1 MLGTINRRSR
11 SVISAYSLVIYAYVA
26 CKGNSYICVFTS
38 KSCTIM
44 PQCIAFHSYKGGTG
58 KTTIACNLAA
68 MLTFKGY
75 NVSLLD
81 LDVYAPSLHA
91 YFGYEPNKW
100 INDLL
105 FDNSDLSRVMA
116 DMTPAVSKYAASGID
131 KKLGRL
137 LVGFSNPQKDE
148 IYKLEGSIKTAN
160 ANIQLLRRF
169 VQLRED
175 LISDYDCD
183 YVILDTSPGI
193 RYWSINSLAVA
204 DVLFLTLKY
213 GDLDIEGTIKMA
225 KDIYGSFTKFGSRS
239 YLLLNRV
246 AGYCVPN
253 SFALDSKPAENNNN
267 NNNDNGNDK
276 NSTHSQEESHVE
288 LRALGSELPSNTF
301 LSDET
306 KMEMISAIPC
316 YCDIQFKR
324 KEFLTV
330 LQYPDHPF
338 AKQLESLSMTGH
350 IKV

>member
-1 MLGTINRRSR
+1 
-11 SVISAYSLVIYAYVA
+11 
-26 CKGNSYICVFTS
+26 
-38 KSCTIM
+38 M
-44 PQCIAFHSYKGGTG
+44 PRCIAFHSYKGGTG

-68 MLTFKGY
+68 MLSLKGY

-91 YFGYEPNKW
+91 YFDYSPNKW

-105 FDNSDLSRVMA
+105 FENSDLNEIMV
-116 DMTPAVSKYAASGID
+116 DMTSTLIKHAAD
-131 KKLGRL
+131 RTKKMGKL

-148 IYKLEGSIKTAN
+148 IYRLEGSIKTAN

-175 LISDYDCD
+175 LISDYESD

-204 DVLFLTLKY
+204 DVLFLTLKF

-225 KDIYGSFTKFGSRS
+225 KDIYGSFTKFGSKS
-239 YLLLNRV
+239 FLLLNLV
-246 AGYCVPN
+246 SGYCIPRTYLQGSQSTIKSN
-253 SFALDSKPAENNNN
+253 SSVLAE
-267 NNNDNGNDK
+267 GTPIQIQTFEK
-276 NSTHSQEESHVE
+276 E
-288 LRALGSELPSNTF
+288 LGSDTF
-301 LSDET
+301 LSDQT
-306 KMEMISAIPC
+306 KMELISAIPC
-316 YCDIQFKR
+316 YCDIQFQK

-338 AKQLESLSMTGH
+338 AKQLEQLTMARQIG
-350 IKV
+350 V

>member
-1 MLGTINRRSR
+1 
-11 SVISAYSLVIYAYVA
+11 
-26 CKGNSYICVFTS
+26 
-38 KSCTIM
+38 M

-68 MLTFKGY
+68 MLSFKGY

-81 LDVYAPSLHA
+81 LDVYAPSLHS
-91 YFGYEPNKW
+91 YFEYNPDKW

-105 FDNSDLSRVMA
+105 FENSDLHDIMV
-116 DMTPAVSKYAASGID
+116 DMTPTLTRYASNTTN
-131 KKLGRL
+131 KKLGKL
-137 LVGFSNPQKDE
+137 LVGFSNPQKEE

-175 LISDYDCD
+175 LISDYESD

-204 DVLFLTLKY
+204 DVLFLTLKF

-225 KDIYGSFTKFGSRS
+225 KDIYGSFTKFGSKS
-239 YLLLNRV
+239 FLLLNRV
-246 AGYCVPN
+246 AGYCVPRTY
-253 SFALDSKPAENNNN
+253 ALSSQGA
-267 NNNDNGNDK
+267 K
-276 NSTHSQEESHVE
+276 NSSTTSSSILAAEPTPTELEMIENELSSH
-288 LRALGSELPSNTF
+288 TF
-301 LSDET
+301 LSDQT
-306 KMEMISAIPC
+306 RMDLISAIPC
-316 YCDIQFKR
+316 YCDIQFKK

-338 AKQLESLSMTGH
+338 AKQLEQLATTQQ

>member
-1 MLGTINRRSR
+1 MT
-11 SVISAYSLVIYAYVA
+11 
-26 CKGNSYICVFTS
+26 
-38 KSCTIM
+38 
-44 PQCIAFHSYKGGTG
+44 QCIAFHSYKGGTG

-68 MLTFKGY
+68 MLSSKGY

-91 YFGYEPNKW
+91 YFDCNPNKW

-105 FDNSDLSRVMA
+105 FENIDVHDIMV
-116 DMTPAVSKYAASGID
+116 DMTPAVAKYAANGAN
-131 KKLGRL
+131 KKLGKL
-137 LVGFSNPQKDE
+137 LVGFSNPQKEE

-175 LISDYDCD
+175 LISDYDSD

-225 KDIYGSFTKFGSRS
+225 KDIYGSFTKFGSKS
-239 YLLLNRV
+239 FLLLNKV
-246 AGYCVPN
+246 AGYCIPRDNPLNTPPAKYNKNKNKNNIGFSHSLEETPIELKVISDDLN
-253 SFALDSKPAENNNN
+253 S
-267 NNNDNGNDK
+267 DN
-276 NSTHSQEESHVE
+276 
-288 LRALGSELPSNTF
+288 F
-301 LSDET
+301 LSDQT
-306 KMEMISAIPC
+306 RMEMISAIPC

-338 AKQLESLSMTGH
+338 AKQLEHLSMTGQ

>member
-1 MLGTINRRSR
+1 MS
-11 SVISAYSLVIYAYVA
+11 
-26 CKGNSYICVFTS
+26 
-38 KSCTIM
+38 
-44 PQCIAFHSYKGGTG
+44 QCIPFHSYKGGTG

-68 MLTFKGY
+68 MLAFKGY

-81 LDVYAPSLHA
+81 LDVYAPSLHS
-91 YFGYEPNKW
+91 YFDCNPDKW

-105 FDNSDLSRVMA
+105 FENSDLREIMV
-116 DMTPAVSKYAASGID
+116 DMTSALTKYTAEANN
-131 KKLGRL
+131 KKLGKL
-137 LVGFSNPQKDE
+137 LVGFSNPQKEE

-175 LISDYDCD
+175 LISDYDSD

-239 YLLLNRV
+239 FLLLNRV
-246 AGYCVPN
+246 AGYCVPRAYALSSQPEKSNINHNHNN
-253 SFALDSKPAENNNN
+253 SITKVP
-267 NNNDNGNDK
+267 
-276 NSTHSQEESHVE
+276 EEAPIE
-288 LRALGSELPSNTF
+288 LAVIRDELSSDTF
-301 LSDET
+301 LSDQT
-306 KMEMISAIPC
+306 RMEMISSIPC
-316 YCDIQFKR
+316 YCDIQFKK

-330 LQYPDHPF
+330 LQHPDHPF
-338 AKQLESLSMTGH
+338 AKQLEHLAMTEQ

>member
-1 MLGTINRRSR
+1 MSR
-11 SVISAYSLVIYAYVA
+11 
-26 CKGNSYICVFTS
+26 
-38 KSCTIM
+38 
-44 PQCIAFHSYKGGTG
+44 CIAFHSYKGGTG

-68 MLTFKGY
+68 MLSLKGY

-91 YFGYEPNKW
+91 YFDYSPKKW

-105 FDNSDLSRVMA
+105 FENSDLNEIMV
-116 DMTPAVSKYAASGID
+116 DMTSTLTRSAPD
-131 KKLGRL
+131 KTKKIGRL

-175 LISDYDCD
+175 LISDYESD

-267 NNNDNGNDK
+267 NNSNSNNKGNDK
-276 NSTHSQEESHVE
+276 NSTHSHEE
-288 LRALGSELPSNTF
+288 
-301 LSDET
+301 
-306 KMEMISAIPC
+306 
-316 YCDIQFKR
+316 
-324 KEFLTV
+324 
-330 LQYPDHPF
+330 
-338 AKQLESLSMTGH
+338 
-350 IKV
+350 

>member
-1 MLGTINRRSR
+1 
-11 SVISAYSLVIYAYVA
+11 
-26 CKGNSYICVFTS
+26 
-38 KSCTIM
+38 M

-68 MLTFKGY
+68 MLSFKGY

-81 LDVYAPSLHA
+81 LDVYAPSLHS
-91 YFGYEPNKW
+91 YFEYNPDKW

-105 FDNSDLSRVMA
+105 FENSDLHDIMV
-116 DMTPAVSKYAASGID
+116 DMTPTLTRYTSNTTN
-131 KKLGRL
+131 KKLGKL
-137 LVGFSNPQKDE
+137 LVGFSNPQKEE

-175 LISDYDCD
+175 LISDYESD

-204 DVLFLTLKY
+204 DVLFLTLKF

-225 KDIYGSFTKFGSRS
+225 KDIYGSFTKFGSKS
-239 YLLLNRV
+239 FLLLNRV
-246 AGYCVPN
+246 AGYCVPRTY
-253 SFALDSKPAENNNN
+253 ALSSQGA
-267 NNNDNGNDK
+267 K
-276 NSTHSQEESHVE
+276 NSITSSSILAAEQTPIELEMIENELSSH
-288 LRALGSELPSNTF
+288 TF
-301 LSDET
+301 LSDQT
-306 KMEMISAIPC
+306 RMDLISAIPC
-316 YCDIQFKR
+316 YCDIQFKK

-338 AKQLESLSMTGH
+338 AKQLEQLAMTQQ

>member
-1 MLGTINRRSR
+1 
-11 SVISAYSLVIYAYVA
+11 
-26 CKGNSYICVFTS
+26 
-38 KSCTIM
+38 M

-68 MLTFKGY
+68 MLSSKGY

-91 YFGYEPNKW
+91 YFDCNPNKW

-105 FDNSDLSRVMA
+105 FENTDVHDIMV
-116 DMTPAVSKYAASGID
+116 DMTPAVSKYAASGIN
-131 KKLGRL
+131 KKLGKL
-137 LVGFSNPQKDE
+137 LVGFSNPQKEE

-175 LISDYDCD
+175 LISDYDSD

-225 KDIYGSFTKFGSRS
+225 KDIYGSFTKFGSKS
-239 YLLLNRV
+239 FLLLNKV
-246 AGYCVPN
+246 AGYCIPRN
-253 SFALDSKPAENNNN
+253 FSLDSKPAENNNN
-267 NNNDNGNDK
+267 NNNGNDK
-276 NSTHSQEESHVE
+276 NPTHSHEESHVE
-288 LRALGSELPSNTF
+288 LRALGS
-301 LSDET
+301 
-306 KMEMISAIPC
+306 
-316 YCDIQFKR
+316 
-324 KEFLTV
+324 
-330 LQYPDHPF
+330 
-338 AKQLESLSMTGH
+338 
-350 IKV
+350 

>member
-1 MLGTINRRSR
+1 ML
-11 SVISAYSLVIYAYVA
+11 A
-26 CKGNSYICVFTS
+26 
-38 KSCTIM
+38 
-44 PQCIAFHSYKGGTG
+44 
-58 KTTIACNLAA
+58 
-68 MLTFKGY
+68 FKGY

-81 LDVYAPSLHA
+81 LDVYAPSLHS
-91 YFGYEPNKW
+91 YFDCNPDKW

-105 FDNSDLSRVMA
+105 FESSELREIMV
-116 DMTPAVSKYAASGID
+116 DMTPALAKYTAEGNN

-137 LVGFSNPQKDE
+137 LVGFSNPQKEE

-175 LISDYDCD
+175 LISDYDSD

-225 KDIYGSFTKFGSRS
+225 KDIYGSFTKFGSKS
-239 YLLLNRV
+239 FLLLNRV
-246 AGYCVPN
+246 AGYCFPRAYALSSQPEKGNINHNHNNSIIKVP
-253 SFALDSKPAENNNN
+253 
-267 NNNDNGNDK
+267 
-276 NSTHSQEESHVE
+276 EEAPIE
-288 LRALGSELPSNTF
+288 LAVIRDELSSDTF
-301 LSDET
+301 LSDQT
-306 KMEMISAIPC
+306 RMEMISSIPC
-316 YCDIQFKR
+316 YCDIQFKK

-330 LQYPDHPF
+330 LQHPDHPF
-338 AKQLESLSMTGH
+338 AKQLEHLAMTEQ

>member
-1 MLGTINRRSR
+1 
-11 SVISAYSLVIYAYVA
+11 
-26 CKGNSYICVFTS
+26 
-38 KSCTIM
+38 M
-44 PQCIAFHSYKGGTG
+44 PRCIAFHSYKGGTG

-68 MLTFKGY
+68 MLSLKGY

-91 YFGYEPNKW
+91 YFDYSPNKW

-105 FDNSDLSRVMA
+105 FENSDLNEIMV
-116 DMTPAVSKYAASGID
+116 DMTSTLTRHAAD
-131 KKLGRL
+131 RTKKMGKL

-148 IYKLEGSIKTAN
+148 IYRLEGSIKTAN

-175 LISDYDCD
+175 LISDYESD

-204 DVLFLTLKY
+204 DVLFLTLKF

-225 KDIYGSFTKFGSRS
+225 NDIYGSFTKFGSKS
-239 YLLLNRV
+239 FLLLNLV
-246 AGYCVPN
+246 SGYCIPRTYLQGSQSTIKSN
-253 SFALDSKPAENNNN
+253 SSVPAE
-267 NNNDNGNDK
+267 GTPIQIQTFEK
-276 NSTHSQEESHVE
+276 E
-288 LRALGSELPSNTF
+288 LGSDTF
-301 LSDET
+301 LSDQT
-306 KMEMISAIPC
+306 KMELISAIPC
-316 YCDIQFKR
+316 YCDIQFQK

-338 AKQLESLSMTGH
+338 AKQLEQLTMARQIG
-350 IKV
+350 V

>member
-1 MLGTINRRSR
+1 
-11 SVISAYSLVIYAYVA
+11 
-26 CKGNSYICVFTS
+26 
-38 KSCTIM
+38 M

-68 MLTFKGY
+68 MLSSKGY

-91 YFGYEPNKW
+91 YFDCNPNKW

-105 FDNSDLSRVMA
+105 FENIDVHDIMV
-116 DMTPAVSKYAASGID
+116 DMTPAVAKYAANGAN
-131 KKLGRL
+131 KKLGKL
-137 LVGFSNPQKDE
+137 LVGFSNPQKEE

-175 LISDYDCD
+175 LISDYDSD

-225 KDIYGSFTKFGSRS
+225 KDIYGSFTKFGSKS
-239 YLLLNRV
+239 FLLLNKV
-246 AGYCVPN
+246 AGYCIPRDNPIN
-253 SFALDSKPAENNNN
+253 SPPAKYNKNKNENNSGFSHSFEETPIELKVIS
-267 NNNDNGNDK
+267 DDL
-276 NSTHSQEESHVE
+276 NSD
-288 LRALGSELPSNTF
+288 AY
-301 LSDET
+301 LSDQT
-306 KMEMISAIPC
+306 RMEMISAIPC

-338 AKQLESLSMTGH
+338 AKQLEHLSMTGQ

>member
-1 MLGTINRRSR
+1 MS
-11 SVISAYSLVIYAYVA
+11 
-26 CKGNSYICVFTS
+26 
-38 KSCTIM
+38 
-44 PQCIAFHSYKGGTG
+44 QCIAFHSYKGGTG

-68 MLTFKGY
+68 MLAFKGY

-81 LDVYAPSLHA
+81 LDVYAPSLHS
-91 YFGYEPNKW
+91 YFDCNPDKW

-105 FDNSDLSRVMA
+105 FENSDLREIMV
-116 DMTPAVSKYAASGID
+116 DMTPALTKYTAEGND
-131 KKLGRL
+131 KKLGKL
-137 LVGFSNPQKDE
+137 LVGFSNPQKEE

-175 LISDYDCD
+175 LISDYDSD

-225 KDIYGSFTKFGSRS
+225 KDIYGSFTKFGSKS
-239 YLLLNRV
+239 FLLLNRV
-246 AGYCVPN
+246 AGYCFPR
-253 SFALDSKPAENNNN
+253 SYALTSQPQKNNNHNHN
-267 NNNDNGNDK
+267 NSITEVPGDAPI
-276 NSTHSQEESHVE
+276 E
-288 LRALGSELPSNTF
+288 LAVIRDELSSDTF
-301 LSDET
+301 LSAQT
-306 KMEMISAIPC
+306 RMEMISSIPC
-316 YCDIQFKR
+316 YCDIQFKK

-330 LQYPDHPF
+330 LQHPDHPF
-338 AKQLESLSMTGH
+338 AKQLEHLAMTEQ

>member
-1 MLGTINRRSR
+1 
-11 SVISAYSLVIYAYVA
+11 
-26 CKGNSYICVFTS
+26 
-38 KSCTIM
+38 M
-44 PQCIAFHSYKGGTG
+44 PRCIAFHSYKGGTG

-68 MLTFKGY
+68 MLSLKGY

-91 YFGYEPNKW
+91 YFDYSPNKW

-105 FDNSDLSRVMA
+105 FENSDLNEIMV
-116 DMTPAVSKYAASGID
+116 DMTSTLTKSAAD
-131 KKLGRL
+131 RTKKIGRL
-137 LVGFSNPQKDE
+137 LVGFSNPQKEE

-175 LISDYDCD
+175 LISDYESD

-204 DVLFLTLKY
+204 DVLFLTLKF

-225 KDIYGSFTKFGSRS
+225 NDIYASFTKFGSKS
-239 YLLLNRV
+239 FLLLNLV
-246 AGYCVPN
+246 SGYCIPRTYLHSSQSTN
-253 SFALDSKPAENNNN
+253 KDSSVAAE
-267 NNNDNGNDK
+267 GTSIEIQTFEK
-276 NSTHSQEESHVE
+276 E
-288 LRALGSELPSNTF
+288 LGSNTF
-301 LSDET
+301 LADQT
-306 KMEMISAIPC
+306 KMDLISAIPC
-316 YCDIQFKR
+316 YCDIQFQK

-338 AKQLESLSMTGH
+338 AKQLEQLAMTKQ
-350 IKV
+350 IEV

>member
-1 MLGTINRRSR
+1 MS
-11 SVISAYSLVIYAYVA
+11 
-26 CKGNSYICVFTS
+26 
-38 KSCTIM
+38 
-44 PQCIAFHSYKGGTG
+44 QCIAFHSYKGGTG

-68 MLTFKGY
+68 MLSFKGY

-91 YFGYEPNKW
+91 YFGHNPDKW

-105 FDNSDLSRVMA
+105 FENSDLNSIMV
-116 DMTPAVSKYAASGID
+116 DMTPAVSKYVASGSN

-137 LVGFSNPQKDE
+137 LVGFSNPQKEE

-175 LISDYDCD
+175 LISDYESD

-225 KDIYGSFTKFGSRS
+225 KDIYGSFTKFGSKS

-246 AGYCVPN
+246 AGYCVPK
-253 SFALDSKPAENNNN
+253 SLALASQPAKNTNDDDDDGNNL
-267 NNNDNGNDK
+267 
-276 NSTHSQEESHVE
+276 THAQEESPIE
-288 LRALGSELPSNTF
+288 LRALGNELPSNTF
-301 LSDET
+301 LSDQT
-306 KMEMISAIPC
+306 KMEMISAIP
-316 YCDIQFKR
+316 
-324 KEFLTV
+324 
-330 LQYPDHPF
+330 
-338 AKQLESLSMTGH
+338 
-350 IKV
+350 

>member
-1 MLGTINRRSR
+1 MS
-11 SVISAYSLVIYAYVA
+11 
-26 CKGNSYICVFTS
+26 
-38 KSCTIM
+38 
-44 PQCIAFHSYKGGTG
+44 QCIAFHSYKGGTG

-68 MLTFKGY
+68 MLAFKGY

-81 LDVYAPSLHA
+81 LDVYAPSLHS
-91 YFGYEPNKW
+91 YFDCNPDKW

-105 FDNSDLSRVMA
+105 FENSDLREIMV
-116 DMTPAVSKYAASGID
+116 DMTPALTKYTAEGNN
-131 KKLGRL
+131 KKLGKL
-137 LVGFSNPQKDE
+137 LVGFSNPQKEE

-175 LISDYDCD
+175 LISDYDSD

-225 KDIYGSFTKFGSRS
+225 KDIYGSFTKFGSKS
-239 YLLLNRV
+239 FLLLNRV
-246 AGYCVPN
+246 AGYCFPRAYALSSQPEKSNINHNHNNSIIKVP
-253 SFALDSKPAENNNN
+253 
-267 NNNDNGNDK
+267 
-276 NSTHSQEESHVE
+276 EEAPIE
-288 LRALGSELPSNTF
+288 LAVIRDELSSDTF
-301 LSDET
+301 LSDQT
-306 KMEMISAIPC
+306 RMEMISSIPC
-316 YCDIQFKR
+316 YCDIQFKK

-330 LQYPDHPF
+330 LQHPDHPF
-338 AKQLESLSMTGH
+338 AKQLEHLAMTEQ